1 MERLTYT
8 MLYASRGVLFDVQT
22 TGRALAP
29 RPTTTN
35 ASGRSRRCA
44 HVRAEAKKI
53 TFDMDSRRKI
63 QKGIDKLADAVGVTL
78 GPRGRNVVLEEKFGM
93 PQVINDGVTIARAIE
108 LLDPVENAGA
118 QLIKEVAGRTNDSA
132 GDGTTTA
139 SVLAREMIKFGLQSV
154 AAGANPVNVK
164 RGIDKTSLYC
174 TKKLDE
180 LAIPIKGPSDIR
192 AVASISAG
200 NNDEIGAMIADAIE
214 KVGPDGVLSI
224 ENGSG
229 LETVVEVEEGME
241 IDRGYISPQFVND
254 TERLMVEYEGCRVL
268 ICDEKIEQVKD
279 LVPLLEEVSQ
289 NGSPPL
295 LIIAEDIVGEAL
307 ATLVVN
313 KVRGVLK
320 VAAIKAPGFGE
331 RRKALLQDIAI
342 VTGAQY
348 IAKDL
353 GLSVSRANMDCLGYA
368 RKVSI
373 AQNTCTLIADGAS
386 KEDIDLRV
394 AQLKQELAETDS
406 VYDTQK
412 ISERIAKLAGGVAVI
427 KVGAATE
434 TELEERKLRIEDAKN
449 ATFAAVEEG
458 IVPGG
463 GAALVHLSKLID
475 EFKVTLT
482 DAEERL
488 GADIVQ
494 KALLAPCR
502 LIGNNAGV
510 EGDVVCDRIMSREW
524 NYGYNAMNDTYG
536 DLIDMG
542 VIDPKKVT
550 RSGVMNS
557 CSIAGMVLTT
567 QAVITE
573 IPKRELKKRAA
584 GGGAGPMVE
593 EGSFS
598 V

>member
-1 MERLTYT
+1 MGEVRRARGLTSARCIVFSCST
-8 MLYASRGVLFDVQT
+8 QT
-22 TGRALAP
+22 TRGLAAVKAAP
-29 RPTTTN
+29 AARG
-35 ASGRSRRCA
+35 AARRCRVV
-44 HVRAEAKKI
+44 VRAEAKKL
-53 TFDMDSRRKI
+53 TMDMDSRRKI
-63 QKGIDKLADAVGVTL
+63 QAGIDKLADAVGVTL

-108 LLDPVENAGA
+108 LSDPVENAGA

-139 SVLAREMIKFGLQSV
+139 SVLAREMIKYGLQSV
-154 AAGANPVNVK
+154 AAGANPVTVK
-164 RGIDKTSLYC
+164 RGIDKTSEFC
-174 TKKLDE
+174 REKLDE
-180 LAIPIKGPSDIR
+180 LTIPVRNQDDIR

-200 NNDEIGAMIADAIE
+200 NNAEIGDMIAEAIE

-224 ENGSG
+224 ENGTG
-229 LETVVEVEEGME
+229 LDTVVEVEEGME
-241 IDRGYISPQFVND
+241 IDRGYISPQFVNNN
-254 TERLMVEYEGCRVL
+254 ERLTVEYEGCRVL
-268 ICDEKIEQVKD
+268 ITDEKIEQVQM
-279 LVPLLEEVSQ
+279 LVPLLEELNQ
-289 NGSPPL
+289 AGSPPL

-313 KVRGVLK
+313 KIRGVLQ

-353 GLSVSRANMDCLGYA
+353 GLSVSRANMDSLGYA
-368 RKVSI
+368 RKVTI
-373 AQNTCTLIADGAS
+373 EQTTTTMIADGAS

-412 ISERIAKLAGGVAVI
+412 TSERIAKLAGGVAVI

-463 GAALVHLSKLID
+463 GAALVNLSKMID
-475 EFKVTLT
+475 EFKTTLT
-482 DAEERL
+482 NPEERL
-488 GADIVQ
+488 GAEIVQ
-494 KALLAPCR
+494 KSLVAPCR
-502 LIGNNAGV
+502 LIGDNAGM
-510 EGDVVCDRIMSREW
+510 EGDVIVQHVMDGEF
-524 NYGYNAMNDTYG
+524 NFGYDAMTGEYG
-536 DLIDMG
+536 DLIQKG
-542 VIDPKKVT
+542 VLDPKKVT
-550 RSGVMNS
+550 RSGVQNS

-573 IPKRELKKRAA
+573 IPKKKVAA
-584 GGGAGPMVE
+584 AAAAPDPD
-593 EGSFS
+593 SFS
-598 V
+598 L

>member
-1 MERLTYT
+1 M
-8 MLYASRGVLFDVQT
+8 
-22 TGRALAP
+22 GRALAP

-35 ASGRSRRCA
+35 GAGRSRRCA

-53 TFDMDSRRKI
+53 TFDLESRRKL

-164 RGIDKTSLYC
+164 RGIDKTALWC

-180 LAIPIKGPSDIR
+180 LAIPIKGPADIR

-200 NNDEIGAMIADAIE
+200 NNDEIGDMIADAIE

-229 LETVVEVEEGME
+229 LETIVEVEEGME

-320 VAAIKAPGFGE
+320 VVAIKAPGFGE

-373 AQNTCTLIADGAS
+373 AQNTTTLIADGAS

-482 DAEERL
+482 DPEERL

-510 EGDVVCDRIMSREW
+510 EGDVVCDRIMNNVW
-524 NYGYNAMNDTYG
+524 NFGYNAMNDTYG
-536 DLIDMG
+536 DLIEMG

-573 IPKRELKKRAA
+573 IPKRDLKKRVR
-584 GGGAGPMVE
+584 GGGAGPAVE
-593 EGSFS
+593 DGAFS
-598 V
+598 I